1 MSFEEKDLATHVQ
14 LCELRYKALEEKI
27 NGVEKRLGEVEA
39 AISSIKSHMESG
51 FSEIK
56 ILLERQNNAR
66 TIQII
71 ATIGTIAAAGLGM
84 IGYLLHR

>member
-1 MSFEEKDLATHVQ
+1 MSTEEKDLATHVQ

-27 NGVEKRLGEVEA
+27 NAVEKRLEHVETSV
-39 AISSIKSHMESG
+39 SSLKSQMEHN

-56 ILLERQNNAR
+56 ILLEKQNNAR

-71 ATIGTIAAAGLGM
+71 ATLGTIAAAGLGV
-84 IGYLLHR
+84 IGYLLHG